1 MLLNVILLGC
11 NRQMDFYE
19 KCSKE
24 AEMQTQRICPRKVD
38 PGIILDSIKFLKQD
52 SMFQYYYTMEDS
64 LYSQENLNQYKEDI
78 RNSLC
83 KNIVNSIELKKY
95 KEKNIAFQ
103 YIYIYRES
111 KKRSL
116 IYTFTSQ
123 DYNK

>member
-1 MLLNVILLGC
+1 
-11 NRQMDFYE
+11 
-19 KCSKE
+19 
-24 AEMQTQRICPRKVD
+24 
-38 PGIILDSIKFLKQD
+38 
-52 SMFQYYYTMEDS
+52 MFQYYYTMEDS

-116 IYTFTSQ
+116 MYTFTSQ